1 MPWTR
6 LSFYY
11 LIGYLTFGGMG
22 LLASPKMALDLF
34 GATGDYR
41 PEMTRLCGAL
51 LLGLGIMVIQIVRVR
66 VEALYRTTL
75 VVRVVILVVL
85 VGLYATSKDPLF
97 LVLTGIVGLG
107 MILTAAGIVTDRR
120 AG

>member
-11 LIGYLTFGGMG
+11 LIGYLTLGGLG
-22 LLASPKMALDLF
+22 LLASPKLALGLF

-41 PEMTRLCGAL
+41 PELARLSGAL
-51 LLGLGIMVIQIVRVR
+51 LLGILVIQIVRHR
-66 VEALYRTTL
+66 VEVLYPTTL
-75 VVRVVILVVL
+75 VVRVVILTAL
-85 VGLYATSKDPLF
+85 VGLYVTSKDPLF

-107 MILTAAGIVTDRR
+107 MVFTAAGLVTDRR
-120 AG
+120 RS